1 MKRIVLLSILWLIA
15 AFSPAQ
21 DRLSE
26 AEINAMEERIKT
38 VTDPA
43 ARLFFQANIYRAK
56 GELERAHKTLAELI
70 VKYDH
75 DKRWVA
81 RSELL
86 SARFYLDMGM
96 LDAADVT
103 ARQVEFLNKGTAEA
117 EEARRLRLRI
127 KQMKEQSEKSKENGV
142 SG

>member
-56 GELERAHKTLAELI
+56 GELERAHKTLAE
-70 VKYDH
+70 
-75 DKRWVA
+75 
-81 RSELL
+81 
-86 SARFYLDMGM
+86 
-96 LDAADVT
+96 
-103 ARQVEFLNKGTAEA
+103 
-117 EEARRLRLRI
+117 
-127 KQMKEQSEKSKENGV
+127 
-142 SG
+142 